1 MFKRV
6 FVVALMTATLVL
18 QTPAGAWARD
28 NGGGAGEG
36 GRAPA
41 GPVMT
46 ILPLLLAANV
56 EMRAA
61 YMVLM
66 MQNFT
71 YLVLMNQGISRTSQS
86 RDGIGGLFGGIFAAT
101 YNADNFVKSL
111 EVGSV
116 YRTGD
121 GNVVVALKGERR
133 LEDYNIILFNGQYQ
147 YVPKGKAQAEQVD
160 PRQLAALGAIPIIN
174 RMLLGQASALD
185 VAVASAPEDAQSLH
199 DLGVDMLE
207 QIPRIR
213 ELMTGKI
220 YRGDNNTLL
229 IVIPP
234 AVVLNR
240 DS

>member
-6 FVVALMTATLVL
+6 FIVAVMTAALVL

-36 GRAPA
+36 GRAQSSPA
-41 GPVMT
+41 MT
-46 ILPLLLAANV
+46 ILPILLAANV
-56 EMRAA
+56 QMRAA
-61 YMVLM
+61 FIVLM
-66 MQNFT
+66 MQNLT
-71 YLVLMNQGISRTSQS
+71 YMVQMNQGISRISQS
-86 RDGIGGLFGGIFAAT
+86 RDGIGGLFGSVFATT

-133 LEDYNIILFNGQYQ
+133 LEDYNIILFNGEYQ
-147 YVPKGKAQAEQVD
+147 YVPKGKAEARQVD
-160 PRQLAALGAIPIIN
+160 PQKLAALGAIPIIN
-174 RMLLGQASALD
+174 RMLLGEASAIDIAL
-185 VAVASAPEDAQSLH
+185 ATAPEQAESLS
-199 DLGVDMLE
+199 DVGVDMLE
-207 QIPRIR
+207 QIPQIR
-213 ELMTGKI
+213 ELMIGKI

-234 AVVLNR
+234 AIVLNR